1 MELNVKI
8 LLIVFFN
15 CQGFLHYEFNAG
27 DQTVNQK
34 VYVAILECLQEML
47 WKKWPGTVL
56 FPTVSNPAWW
66 PCSVVSGSN
75 TAAT

>member
-47 WKKWPGTVL
+47 
-56 FPTVSNPAWW
+56 
-66 PCSVVSGSN
+66 
-75 TAAT
+75 